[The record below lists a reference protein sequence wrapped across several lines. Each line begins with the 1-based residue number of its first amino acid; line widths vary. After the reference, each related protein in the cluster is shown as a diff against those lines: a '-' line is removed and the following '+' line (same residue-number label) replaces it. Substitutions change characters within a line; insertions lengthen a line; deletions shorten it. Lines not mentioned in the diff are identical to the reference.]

1 MSKSMLIDATQ
12 AEETRVVLLSG
23 NRVEDFDFETESRKQ
38 LKGNI
43 YLARV
48 TRVEPSLQAAF
59 VEYGGNRHGFLA
71 FSEIHPDYYR
81 IPVED
86 REALLAEERAE
97 DAVAQAAAEDAPAT
111 TPEERAEARAHNDAD
126 DDEDGGAPAPAPES
140 IGGDDTDGDDDDVRP
155 RKNLSRRY
163 KIQEV
168 VTRRQIM
175 LVQVVKEERGNK
187 GAALTTY
194 LSLAGRYCVLMP
206 NTARGGGV
214 SRKITNIADRKRL
227 KQIVEGLEVP
237 EGMAVIV
244 RTAGSQR
251 TKTEIK
257 RDYEYLLRLW
267 DQIRE
272 KTLTSSAPCL
282 IYEEANLI
290 KRSIRDLYTRDIDE
304 VLVEGEDGYR
314 IAKDFMRTL
323 VPSHAKRVQ
332 PYKEQTVPL
341 FHRYQIEGQLDAI
354 HNPVVQLK
362 SGGYLVMSQTEAL
375 VAIDVN
381 SGRATRERNI
391 EETALKT
398 NLEAADEV
406 ARQLRLRDMAGLVV
420 IDFIDMDEPRNQH
433 AVERRMKDAM
443 KNDRARIQLGRIS
456 HFGLMEL
463 SRQRLRPSVFEAS
476 TQVCV
481 QCAGSGRV
489 RSTDSTALHVLR
501 AIEEEG
507 IKQKANEIAVYVPSE
522 VGFYI
527 LNKKRDAL
535 ATIEERYGFRVFLE
549 ADDSL
554 VPPDMR
560 IERMLPKAAS
570 ERIDLAAPIVAPHVE
585 EDDEDIEIEADAEV
599 ETEER
604 DEERRPK
611 RSRRRR
617 RRGGDKRAA
626 EQQDQGESV
635 SEEAEE
641 SEESGESNAAA
652 ADGDAAAGDDED
664 GNKKRRR
671 RGKRGGRRRSRRG
684 NGEEGVGA
692 NENGEGTE
700 QTDEAASESQNS
712 QAAPA
717 EQNENEQQTEAPA
730 AADAPQ
736 VTEEAPAEVKEVASD
751 AAPAEAEAEAP
762 AVVEEKPKRKPRVRR
777 KKAVDAEAAPAAESD
792 DKADKTDKTEAKP
805 AAKPRRRSRAK
816 KAETVEAV
824 EVVAEAPKADT
835 APAPSAPAPAP
846 APAAPAEEAPAA
858 LSSGNGSDTIAET
871 APAEPEKT
879 SDDGSNVVEVES
891 TAKDGKTRRGWWNRL
906 IPS

>member
-1 MSKSMLIDATQ
+1 MSKRMLIDATQ
-12 AEETRVVLLSG
+12 AEETRVVLLNG

-97 DAVAQAAAEDAPAT
+97 DAVAAAAAAGDDIPAE
-111 TPEERAEARAHNDAD
+111 TPEERAEARANSVADD
-126 DDEDGGAPAPAPES
+126 DDEDGPPAPPPES
-140 IGGDDTDGDDDDVRP
+140 IGGDDADGDDDDVRP

-168 VTRRQIM
+168 ITRRQIM

-227 KQIVEGLEVP
+227 KQIVEGLELP

-304 VLVEGEDGYR
+304 VMVEGDEGYR

-332 PYKEQTVPL
+332 PYREQTVPL

-420 IDFIDMDEPRNQH
+420 IDFIDMDESRNQH

-476 TQVCV
+476 TQVCA

-507 IKQKANEIAVYVPSE
+507 IKQKTNEIVVFVPSE

-560 IERMLPKAAS
+560 IERLLPKSAG
-570 ERIDLAAPIVAPHVE
+570 ERIDLAAPIVAPHHDP
-585 EDDEDIEIEADAEV
+585 DDEDEQDDEADIEEVSAE
-599 ETEER
+599 EQ

-617 RRGGDKRAA
+617 RRGGEKRAA
-626 EQQDQGESV
+626 ESQDQGDKV
-635 SEEAEE
+635 SEDADEGDEGDATAAE
-641 SEESGESNAAA
+641 GAAP
-652 ADGDAAAGDDED
+652 ADGASAAGDDED

-684 NGEEGVGA
+684 NGEEGVAA
-692 NENGEGTE
+692 NENGEGAE
-700 QTDEAASESQNS
+700 QTDEDAPDREAETAAQNNQDDS
-712 QAAPA
+712 RAETAAVQVTEVSADATPEAAPA
-717 EQNENEQQTEAPA
+717 VAEAPA
-730 AADAPQ
+730 A
-736 VTEEAPAEVKEVASD
+736 E
-751 AAPAEAEAEAP
+751 
-762 AVVEEKPKRKPRVRR
+762 EEKPKRKPRVRR
-777 KKAVDAEAAPAAESD
+777 KKTVDAEAAPAADS
-792 DKADKTDKTEAKP
+792 TDKVEKAEEKAP
-805 AAKPRRRSRAK
+805 KPRRRSRAK
-816 KAETVEAV
+816 KAETVE
-824 EVVAEAPKADT
+824 VADEAPKAEAA
-835 APAPSAPAPAP
+835 APVE
-846 APAAPAEEAPAA
+846 AAPAEVAPAA
-858 LSSGNGSDTIAET
+858 VEVSSGNGSDKIADA
-871 APAEPEKT
+871 APSGSTDAPVEGAEVIDVD
-879 SDDGSNVVEVES
+879 SA
-891 TAKDGKTRRGWWNRL
+891 AKEGKSRRGWWNRL